1 MQRATTLIMQQVLRQ
16 RMQCLVS
23 NSRLPVATF
32 THHHQQQQHRYA
44 ATSTVTSK
52 QATPPP
58 RHDWN
63 RAVSEAER
71 IVGYPTSFLSLR
83 WLLSDEIANVA
94 LHLRKLVG
102 SAHPLMKTAKHLLYN
117 GKNTMQAWGLI
128 VLLVSKAGGHAA
140 NIPDVEQDKSAGVLH
155 SQRALAEVTE
165 MIRISHL
172 VHNSVVNLQSGT
184 QAGQDGTTFDD
195 MSFGNKIGLL
205 TGDYLLG
212 HSSAELANLRNQEVV
227 ELISSAVR
235 DFSESEFI
243 GERDE
248 QNNPLPFKPGTFQR
262 PSLAV
267 GVDFNEHD
275 VLTPMPIGQVMG
287 NPEQEWECRNILN
300 AGSLLGK
307 SCQASLKLAQ
317 QSEEMQRHAY
327 RFGKHLALAW
337 QACLDAEIFQTPV
350 RDFSESEFIGER
362 DEQNNP
368 LPFKPGTFQRPSLA
382 VGVDFNEHDVLTPM
396 PIGQVMGNPEQEWEC
411 RNILNAGSLLG
422 KSCQASLKLAQQSEE
437 MQRHAYRFGKH
448 LALAWQACLDAEI
461 FQTPTLPL
469 DAQFSLVSAPVLFHL
484 EHDPSMYA
492 LLEKGKQTVENIDYH
507 KIHKIV
513 IAGPALAKTKELQCK
528 HTAAALTVLQHFPAT
543 DARQALENI
552 ILAMQDL

>member
-1 MQRATTLIMQQVLRQ
+1 MQRVSALIMQQVMRQ
-16 RMQCLVS
+16 RMPQ
-23 NSRLPVATF
+23 RLTSSTTQLTF
-32 THHHQQQQHRYA
+32 TLRQQHRHT
-44 ATSTVTSK
+44 ATSTASSK
-52 QATPPP
+52 QVTPPP

-128 VLLVSKAGGHAA
+128 VLLVSKAAGHAA

-172 VHNSVVNLQSGT
+172 VHNSVVNLQSST
-184 QAGQDGTTFDD
+184 QAGQDVSTYDD

-248 QNNPLPFKPGTFQR
+248 QNNPLPFKPGSFQR
-262 PSLAV
+262 PSLTV
-267 GVDFNEHD
+267 GIDFNEHD
-275 VLTPMPIGQVMG
+275 AMTPMPIAQVLG

-307 SCQASLKLAQ
+307 SCQASLKLAG
-317 QSEEMQRHAY
+317 QSEQLQRHAY

-337 QACLDAEIFQTPV
+337 QACLDAEPFQ
-350 RDFSESEFIGER
+350 
-362 DEQNNP
+362 
-368 LPFKPGTFQRPSLA
+368 
-382 VGVDFNEHDVLTPM
+382 
-396 PIGQVMGNPEQEWEC
+396 C
-411 RNILNAGSLLG
+411 
-422 KSCQASLKLAQQSEE
+422 
-437 MQRHAYRFGKH
+437 
-448 LALAWQACLDAEI
+448 
-461 FQTPTLPL
+461 PTLPL
-469 DAQFSLVSAPVLFHL
+469 DVNFSLVSAPVLFHL
-484 EHDPSMYA
+484 EHDPSLYA
-492 LLEKGKQTVENIDYH
+492 LIEQGKQCVENIDFN
-507 KIHKIV
+507 KIHQAV
-513 IAGPALAKTKELQCK
+513 LAGPAMAKTKTLQRK
-528 HTAAALTVLQHFPAT
+528 HTAAALSVLKHFPDT